1 MANIKLAP
9 SSQTSNSPRHRKHQP
24 VRLCLT
30 PPPLHLVIHQRAVAP
45 RLPPAL
51 VFDSK
56 ELTAAAPWLPPA
68 STRAHERAV
77 RSRFLSCAP
86 ARRTEGLDP
95 HPKQEALS
103 WMGEAHRGRL
113 GPRAAKPSRPARA
126 PALLGGHSFE
136 HARGTVRAGPAP
148 GPRAPLL
155 STLERSPIVPRHRNQ
170 AALLFTLERSPI
182 SPCSSPQRLN
192 SWRHLEGGPVGDGA
206 LDEAGEGLAGAAG
219 HAQLVVVEQLVRP
232 PLAAHLHNVL
242 KHLARRRLAVRLR
255 PEPAPMEYQGAEF
268 KCCKKSISNA
278 NCSPWPRTCAAANA
292 SEPPTPA
299 DE

>member
-45 RLPPAL
+45 RLPPALVFDSKELTAAAPWLPPAL

-113 GPRAAKPSRPARA
+113 GPRAAKPSRPARGPRA

-206 LDEAGEGLAGAAG
+206 LRTINLT
-219 HAQLVVVEQLVRP
+219 
-232 PLAAHLHNVL
+232 
-242 KHLARRRLAVRLR
+242 
-255 PEPAPMEYQGAEF
+255 PAPA
-268 KCCKKSISNA
+268 
-278 NCSPWPRTCAAANA
+278 
-292 SEPPTPA
+292 
-299 DE
+299 